1 MNDRNLNEYFVWSK
15 RTVDDESATTM
26 TTKSLVFR
34 SERGF
39 SSTVVKK
46 EKWRRMMVVKKKGG
60 DGSDG
65 L

>member
-1 MNDRNLNEYFVWSK
+1 M
-15 RTVDDESATTM
+15 DDESATTM
-26 TTKSLVFR
+26 TMESFVFR

-39 SSTVVKK
+39 SSTVVEE
-46 EKWRRMMVVKKKGG
+46 EKWRRMIVVKKEGGSG